1 MSPVRRSKVVWWIAC
16 GALATGTVGC
26 ASPPAGS
33 TAVGAIVDPRAVPLV
48 DPVAAT
54 TTVPATTTTTTTT
67 VAVPVEL
74 PEGSA
79 SCPSTGHAAVVDRD
93 AQRGWLCTDGVAG
106 PKFPITTAVSQ
117 PDPGT
122 YEVYGRD
129 RMTTSDFG
137 GHTSY
142 LDNFVAFS
150 YGKNTGA
157 RIAFHAVPRDAD
169 GNPYQPY
176 DELGDPDWFGDSS
189 GCIRVMPDESERIW
203 DHLADGDPVVVI
215 T

>member
-1 MSPVRRSKVVWWIAC
+1 MSPVRRSRVRWWIAGGGLVALTAGC
-16 GALATGTVGC
+16 G
-26 ASPPAGS
+26 SPPAGS
-33 TAVGAIVDPRAVPLV
+33 TAVGAIVDPRAVAPV
-48 DPVAAT
+48 DPATAAASASATVATAPT
-54 TTVPATTTTTTTT
+54 TTPAP
-67 VAVPVEL
+67 PVR

-79 SCPSTGHAAVVDRD
+79 SCPPSGHAAVVDRD
-93 AQRGWLCTDGVAG
+93 SQRGWLCTDGVAG
-106 PKFPITTAVSQ
+106 PKFPITTAISQ